1 MEVQFSGM
9 ELDSWQ
15 RDQVNNYSGKFGKGS
30 EVLALHIN
38 IKGHTKAG
46 GRMSYTTQL
55 RAELK
60 HCIKTAESTDWE
72 FHASVKTAF
81 GKLQKEVKAKPKGF
95 FRRLWV
101 RRGDKML

>member
-1 MEVQFSGM
+1 M

-15 RDQVNNYSGKFGKGS
+15 RDQVNNYSGKFCKGG

-38 IKGHTKAG
+38 IKGHMKAG

-55 RAELK
+55 RAEVA
-60 HCIKTAESTDWE
+60 HGIKTAESTDWD

-81 GKLQKEVKAKPKGF
+81 GKLEREVKARPKGLL
-95 FRRLWV
+95 RKLGL
-101 RRGDKML
+101 RRGDRGF